1 MPNGDAARQVDRGV
15 KKKEKMKNSKAN
27 FSTIAYLCAFSIGV
41 ILFWSF
47 GKYWLDLTSTLVF
60 LAGLIGVAVSVLL
73 IGAWNIFKHSEKHD
87 R

>member
-1 MPNGDAARQVDRGV
+1 
-15 KKKEKMKNSKAN
+15 MKNSKTN
-27 FSTIAYLCAFSIGV
+27 FSTTTYLCAFSIGV

-47 GKYWLDLTSTLVF
+47 GKYWLNLTSTLVF
-60 LAGLIGVAVSVLL
+60 LAGLIGVAISVLS

>member
-1 MPNGDAARQVDRGV
+1 LS
-15 KKKEKMKNSKAN
+15 KKKGKKMKNSKAN
-27 FSTIAYLCAFSIGV
+27 FPTIAYLCAFIIGV

-60 LAGLIGVAVSVLL
+60 LAGLIGMAVSVLL

>member
-1 MPNGDAARQVDRGV
+1 
-15 KKKEKMKNSKAN
+15 MKNN
-27 FSTIAYLCAFSIGV
+27 NVIFSTLSYLCAFIIGV

-47 GKYWLDLTSTLVF
+47 GKHWLDITSTLVF

>member
-1 MPNGDAARQVDRGV
+1 
-15 KKKEKMKNSKAN
+15 MKTGKTN
-27 FSTIAYLCAFSIGV
+27 FSTIAYLCAFIIGV

-60 LAGLIGVAVSVLL
+60 LAGLIGVAVSVLS

>member
-1 MPNGDAARQVDRGV
+1 LSKRKGKN
-15 KKKEKMKNSKAN
+15 MKNSKSN
-27 FSTIAYLCAFSIGV
+27 FPITSYLCAFIVGG

-73 IGAWNIFKHSEKHD
+73 IGTWNIFRHSEKHD
-87 R
+87 N

>member
-1 MPNGDAARQVDRGV
+1 
-15 KKKEKMKNSKAN
+15 MKNGRTN
-27 FSTIAYLCAFSIGV
+27 FSTTTYLCAFIIGV

-73 IGAWNIFKHSEKHD
+73 IGAWNIFKHSEKQDH
-87 R
+87 

>member
-1 MPNGDAARQVDRGV
+1 
-15 KKKEKMKNSKAN
+15 MKNSRAN
-27 FSTIAYLCAFSIGV
+27 FYTISYLCAFIIGV

-73 IGAWNIFKHSEKHD
+73 IGTWNIFRHSGKHD
-87 R
+87 N

>member
-1 MPNGDAARQVDRGV
+1 
-15 KKKEKMKNSKAN
+15 MKNGKAN
-27 FSTIAYLCAFSIGV
+27 FSTLSYLCAFIIGV
-41 ILFWSF
+41 ILFWAL
-47 GKYWLDLTSTLVF
+47 GKDWLDLTSTLVF